1 MGPAGQAA
9 LRAALG
15 GGRRPPPYA
24 PAAGRGGP
32 AGPFSAG
39 ACLLHAHAPAF
50 CSPAPPRDPMQGRKP
65 APTAAGR
72 PPLPAVKRTYG
83 SLRRRSRRA
92 CGRPPAPC
100 TSPQISPFSG
110 AVSLAPPVPICYNRS
125 NRPPRGGKNRLE
137 VRLWACSIKDPPA
150 PSAAER

>member
-9 LRAALG
+9 RRAALG
-15 GGRRPPPYA
+15 GGRRPPPTLR
-24 PAAGRGGP
+24 PAGRGGP

-50 CSPAPPRDPMQGRKP
+50 CSCPTPGPGARMQTCPPA
-65 APTAAGR
+65 AAGR
-72 PPLPAVKRTYG
+72 PPAAGKRAKPVSAVRSTVGPAAA
-83 SLRRRSRRA
+83 A
-92 CGRPPAPC
+92 CPLHKPANFPL
-100 TSPQISPFSG
+100 SG

-125 NRPPRGGKNRLE
+125 NRPPRGGKIRLE